1 MVCVNC
7 IFISHSSTR
16 GHVQSR
22 APGIEDKG
30 HHFFCAVVGARP
42 DLRTALGHPRAL
54 GCTRRCASGGRRV
67 HRADPMC
74 RPPVAAWVPTAAELD
89 APLHRPPPRDGS
101 TALEPS
107 RAAETRRT
115 RQDTRGRGL
124 YSLRSSYTVDG
135 RVCACAGRV
144 CPRVSVECVLSVRAR
159 EDGGGKGGGREA
171 VAEGLK
177 GRGEAEGRRRFVRPV
192 SVPQASTFY
201 GRRRTGRTRS
211 PWSPA

>member
-1 MVCVNC
+1 MSSAVCRLVVV
-7 IFISHSSTR
+7 IVIARDRRATARRQDQYLTQYIQDRLEPLHILDSWTPSSF
-16 GHVQSR
+16 GM
-22 APGIEDKG
+22 
-30 HHFFCAVVGARP
+30 
-42 DLRTALGHPRAL
+42 HPRAAIA
-54 GCTRRCASGGRRV
+54 RRGVCFGSIV
-67 HRADPMC
+67 PSADLP
-74 RPPVAAWVPTAAELD
+74 WVPTAAELD

-115 RQDTRGRGL
+115 RQDRGRAFI
-124 YSLRSSYTVDG
+124 YIFTSYTVDG

>member
-1 MVCVNC
+1 MESSLVHVLGRSRCVGLRLGPYSCRYRNSKRSESNSKTPRSV
-7 IFISHSSTR
+7 FNSVYTGSLGASAHFGQLDTLELWD
-16 GHVQSR
+16 
-22 APGIEDKG
+22 APARR
-30 HHFFCAVVGARP
+30 HCA
-42 DLRTALGHPRAL
+42 PRRVL
-54 GCTRRCASGGRRV
+54 RV
-67 HRADPMC
+67 HRADLP
-74 RPPVAAWVPTAAELD
+74 WVPTAAELD

-159 EDGGGKGGGREA
+159 ARGRGGKG
-171 VAEGLK
+171 
-177 GRGEAEGRRRFVRPV
+177 RRARSR
-192 SVPQASTFY
+192 S
-201 GRRRTGRTRS
+201 RRTKRTRRS
-211 PWSPA
+211 RRS

>member
-1 MVCVNC
+1 MSSAVCRLVVV
-7 IFISHSSTR
+7 IVIARDRRATARRQDQYLTQYIQDRLEPLHILDSWTPSSFGMHT
-16 GHVQSR
+16 R
-22 APGIEDKG
+22 APR
-30 HHFFCAVVGARP
+30 HCA
-42 DLRTALGHPRAL
+42 PRRVEL
-54 GCTRRCASGGRRV
+54 RV
-67 HRADPMC
+67 HRADLP
-74 RPPVAAWVPTAAELD
+74 WVPTAAELD

-115 RQDTRGRGL
+115 RQDRGRAFI
-124 YSLRSSYTVDG
+124 YIFTSYTVDG